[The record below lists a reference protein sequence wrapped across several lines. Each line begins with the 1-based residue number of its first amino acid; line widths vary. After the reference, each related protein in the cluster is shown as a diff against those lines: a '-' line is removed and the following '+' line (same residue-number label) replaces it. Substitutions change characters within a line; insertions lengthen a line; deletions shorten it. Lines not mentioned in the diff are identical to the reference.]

1 MHNLSRHHI
10 KYVLGIEVPLNESIS
25 IPQDKLPLIV
35 EQQLLYEGFIDTL
48 KSFAGNVTDSF
59 LKGFKDFKDFASTLY
74 TVIKDGLST
83 NFANSLIRTFE
94 KSEIKKTIDAVLQKI
109 QKGELLND
117 ILQKIKNISNPIGKL
132 IASIGFS
139 VVAKFFYDKFKSVDL
154 SKDSIKQEVLKYLQS
169 YLSDAAIETLSGFV
183 TGGFSSLKSWLEKI
197 GIGIATIYNTLKSTI
212 DAFKDAF
219 EKIKSGGN
227 PMLAKLVRE
236 ECCSRSISL
245 NETANRLLL
254 SEGMIYH
261 LDNKIDLNESI
272 YRPQSSKFLELFE
285 EARVLYENNKLQLSE
300 QDEWYFN
307 NTDLGK
313 WGMYEGVRVPLDFPM
328 TLEFL
333 MEVKSKSKKKQPEL
347 NKPKRGGPKKFYVYV
362 RKPGGG
368 IKKLTFGDTTGLSA
382 KINNPEARK
391 SFAARHKCSQAKDK
405 TTPKYWSC
413 RLPRYAS
420 LLGLKSNFTGFW

>member
-1 MHNLSRHHI
+1 
-10 KYVLGIEVPLNESIS
+10 
-25 IPQDKLPLIV
+25 
-35 EQQLLYEGFIDTL
+35 
-48 KSFAGNVTDSF
+48 
-59 LKGFKDFKDFASTLY
+59 
-74 TVIKDGLST
+74 
-83 NFANSLIRTFE
+83 
-94 KSEIKKTIDAVLQKI
+94 
-109 QKGELLND
+109 
-117 ILQKIKNISNPIGKL
+117 
-132 IASIGFS
+132 
-139 VVAKFFYDKFKSVDL
+139 
-154 SKDSIKQEVLKYLQS
+154 
-169 YLSDAAIETLSGFV
+169 
-183 TGGFSSLKSWLEKI
+183 
-197 GIGIATIYNTLKSTI
+197 
-212 DAFKDAF
+212 
-219 EKIKSGGN
+219 
-227 PMLAKLVRE
+227 MLAKLVRE